1 VFSRAESLEDEDVE
15 MKQLAERLAGIVRSD
30 DQQVMAEAKNILEKL
45 YKMNRRWNIT
55 SLQEFLKERQ
65 RELFM

>member
-1 VFSRAESLEDEDVE
+1 
-15 MKQLAERLAGIVRSD
+15 MKQLAERLAGIVRSED
-30 DQQVMAEAKNILEKL
+30 PQVMAEAKNILEKL
-45 YKMNRRWNIT
+45 YKMNRRWNIP